1 MRQDTINRKKA
12 TQAFKAMNDE
22 GWWIGKVVGVV
33 EKGKTAFDAL
43 SFEMG
48 RMLVEAIMYIKREQ
62 LSGPEYRPLSKFKQ
76 KWASKRGHSHAHAEL
91 RALVPITLL
100 LRPIPRARA
109 DLSRQWITRSPFSSA
124 PHGSVPGCNPIIM
137 QKPFRSGPEG
147 RRSQYHDARL
157 QRHPGFERATGHL

>member
-43 SFEMG
+43 SFEVG
-48 RMLVEAIMYIKREQ
+48 RMLVESIMYMEREQ

-76 KWASKRGHSHAHAEL
+76 KWASQK
-91 RALVPITLL
+91 
-100 LRPIPRARA
+100 
-109 DLSRQWITRSPFSSA
+109 
-124 PHGSVPGCNPIIM
+124 GSVYIGDQKVRVNHPRLRSDMGEIPLPVYERLKEPGAFSEELLAKALRGLSA
-137 QKPFRSGPEG
+137 QKYRDTVVETANAFGVVKR
-147 RRSQYHDARL
+147 Q
-157 QRHPGFERATGHL
+157 